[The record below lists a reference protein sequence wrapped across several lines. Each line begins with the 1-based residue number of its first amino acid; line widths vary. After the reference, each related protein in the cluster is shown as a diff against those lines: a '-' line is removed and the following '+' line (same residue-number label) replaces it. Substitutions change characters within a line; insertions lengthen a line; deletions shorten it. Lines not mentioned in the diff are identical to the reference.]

1 MCPETKKKIKAH
13 LKYVN
18 HRNPPN
24 KRSVYASYKGYLIIV
39 NIVLL
44 FIVMIL
50 RIFMIFNFYC
60 GKK

>member
-50 RIFMIFNFYC
+50 RFL
-60 GKK
+60 